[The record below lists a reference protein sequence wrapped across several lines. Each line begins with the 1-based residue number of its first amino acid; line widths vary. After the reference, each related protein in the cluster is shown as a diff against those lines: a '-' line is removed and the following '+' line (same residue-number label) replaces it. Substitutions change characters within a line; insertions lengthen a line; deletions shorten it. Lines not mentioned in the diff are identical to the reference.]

1 MTPINRQV
9 FFNIPNL
16 MSLGRIGAIPIIM
29 LFLLLQ
35 GSHRSEEENR
45 LLSVLYAIPFI
56 AAAIFDLIDG
66 YWARKYGQVSTMG
79 KFIDPMA
86 DKLIHMAVMIMLI
99 PMGRFPAWLCVIL
112 LFREF
117 LITGLRSVAAG
128 EGIIISAA
136 ELGKQKTA
144 WMNVGL
150 SGLLLYYP
158 IFTVSVYTVG
168 WICVGVG
175 VFFNIISGI
184 QYVTAF
190 FKGEK
195 IK

>member
-1 MTPINRQV
+1 MPPINRKV
-9 FFNIPNL
+9 LFNVPNL

-29 LFLLLQ
+29 AFMMLQ
-35 GSHRSEEENR
+35 GPHRSEEQNR
-45 LLSVLYAIPFI
+45 LLSYLSAIPFI

-79 KFIDPMA
+79 KLIDPMA

-128 EGIIISAA
+128 EGMIIQAA

-144 WMNVGL
+144 WTNVGL
-150 SGLLLYYP
+150 SGLLLHYP
-158 IFTVSVYTVG
+158 ILGISTYTVG
-168 WICVGVG
+168 WVCVGVG
-175 VFFNIISGI
+175 VFFNIVSGI
-184 QYVTAF
+184 QYVMAF
-190 FKGEK
+190 LGSKNK
-195 IK
+195 

>member
-1 MTPINRQV
+1 MSPINRKIL
-9 FFNIPNL
+9 FNVPNV
-16 MSLGRIGAIPIIM
+16 MSLGRMGSIPIVM
-29 LFLLLQ
+29 VFLLLQ
-35 GSHRSEEENR
+35 GPHRSDDENR
-45 LLSVLYAIPFI
+45 LFALLSAIPFI
-56 AAAIFDLIDG
+56 AAGIFDLVDG

-86 DKLIHMAVMIMLI
+86 DKLIHMTVMIMLI
-99 PMGRFPAWLCVIL
+99 PMERFPAWLCVVL

-128 EGIIISAA
+128 EGVIIAAA

-144 WMNVGL
+144 WMNFGL

-158 IFTVSVYTVG
+158 VFGVSVYSAG

-175 VFFNIISGI
+175 VFFNVVSGV
-184 QYVTAF
+184 QYVVKFLEA
-190 FKGEK
+190 KK
-195 IK
+195 